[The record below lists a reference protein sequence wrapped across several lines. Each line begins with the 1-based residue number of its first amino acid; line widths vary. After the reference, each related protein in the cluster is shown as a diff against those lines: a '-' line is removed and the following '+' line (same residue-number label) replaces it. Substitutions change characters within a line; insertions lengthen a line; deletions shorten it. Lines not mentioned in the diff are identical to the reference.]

1 MSSVT
6 VVQKN
11 FNGGEL
17 SPLMG
22 ARTDQTRYVNGCAR
36 LRNMVVYPHGP
47 ATRRP
52 GFQFLGSCE
61 SDEGET
67 RLLPFMF
74 NAEQSCVLELG
85 NQYMRVWMKD
95 GLVLNSDGTPYKV
108 VTPWKGEQLA
118 ELSYCQ
124 SADVLFVASS
134 EYRPQK
140 ICRYGNTDWRIENV
154 PIGTDVST
162 PENLSASIEGD
173 EERTYSYIVT
183 AIDEVTLQES
193 LPSTPVVVEAA
204 KTLSVSAP
212 VTITWTP
219 VEGEVAYAVYK
230 CWNESGKY
238 GFVGKATEGK
248 WVDRGMTPDFSD
260 GFPVARNP
268 LDGEE
273 NYPRVVQFFQ
283 QRLCFAGSKKQPQTV
298 WASCSG
304 NYNNFNVSDPLRD
317 DDSVVATIAAERVN
331 EIKWMVPARQLLI
344 GTAGGEWS
352 MGGVGNN
359 PLSPS
364 SLEFQRQSV
373 NGATSVAPIV
383 VGECVLFL
391 QRGGKVIREMHFSLE
406 KDGYV
411 ATDLSI
417 LSEHMLNESPV
428 VSWAYQQNPY
438 SIIWCVLADGSLVA
452 FTYER
457 DHAVIGWH
465 RHSSDGDFESVCTI
479 SGEKGDELWCT
490 VRRSVNGKICKYMER
505 LAPFLY
511 TQAPEKQF
519 FVDSGISYSGVP
531 QKRFNGLGH
540 LEGKEVQILA
550 DGAVQPPQVVKN
562 GSIEL
567 GIPASCVHVGLP
579 FVSELVPMEPEVIL
593 QNGSARG
600 RTRRINRLCVQL
612 HNSLGVKVGA
622 NERSLQEVL
631 FRKSSESFDSVQP
644 LFSGDKIVEFG
655 GGYTSETS
663 VLMRQDKPLP
673 LTVLSYSMQVEIGDR

>member
-22 ARTDQTRYVNGCAR
+22 ARTDQTRYANGCAR

-52 GFQFLGSCE
+52 GFQFLGLC
-61 SDEGET
+61 DGNDGEI
-67 RLLPFMF
+67 RLIPFMF

-85 NQYMRVWMKD
+85 NEYMRVWMKG
-95 GLVLNSDGTPYKV
+95 GLVMNADGAPYKV
-108 VTPWKGEQLA
+108 KTPWKGNQLA

-124 SADVLFVASS
+124 SADVLFVASV
-134 EYRPQK
+134 EHYPKK
-140 ICRYGNTDWRIENV
+140 ICRYSNTDWRIEDIS
-154 PIGTDVST
+154 IGTSV
-162 PENLSASIEGD
+162 PAPQKLSASIAGKA
-173 EERTYSYIVT
+173 ERTYSYVVT
-183 AIDEVTLQES
+183 AIDEITLQES
-193 LPSTPVVVEAA
+193 LPSKPVEVRAA
-204 KTLSVSAP
+204 KTISVSSP
-212 VTITWTP
+212 VTVTWEP
-219 VEGEVAYAVYK
+219 VQGDVAYAVYK

-248 WVDRGMTPDFSD
+248 WVDRGVSPDFSD
-260 GFPVARNP
+260 GFPISRNP
-268 LDGEE
+268 FDKKEQ
-273 NYPRVVQFFQ
+273 YPRVVQFFQ

-304 NYNNFNVSDPLRD
+304 NYSNFNVSDPLRD

-331 EIKWMVPARQLLI
+331 AIKWMVPSRQLLI

-352 MGGVGNN
+352 MGGVGNK

-373 NGATSVAPIV
+373 NGTTSVAPIV

-391 QRGGKVIREMHFSLE
+391 QRGGKVIREMRFSLE

-411 ATDLSI
+411 AADLSI
-417 LSEHMLNESPV
+417 LSEHMLHESPV
-428 VSWAYQQNPY
+428 VSWAYQQNPN
-438 SIIWCVLADGSLVA
+438 SIIWCVLENGSLVA

-465 RHSSDGDFESVCTI
+465 RHSTDGFFESVCTV
-479 SGEKGDELWCT
+479 SGESGDELWCI
-490 VRRSVNGKICKYMER
+490 VKRNINGKVCRYMER
-505 LAPFLY
+505 LAPFQH
-511 TQAPEKQF
+511 THAPEKQF
-519 FVDSGISYSGVP
+519 FVDSGVSYSGVP
-531 QKRFNGLGH
+531 QKTFKGLVH

-550 DGAVQPPQVVKN
+550 DGSVQSPQVVQN

-567 GIPASCVHVGLP
+567 GAFASCVHVGLP
-579 FVSELVPMEPEVIL
+579 YISELIPMEPEVVL

-600 RTRRINRLCVQL
+600 RTRRINRLCLQL

-622 NERSLQEVL
+622 DERSLQEIL
-631 FRKSSESFDSVQP
+631 FRKSSDPLDSVQP
-644 LFSGDKIVEFG
+644 LFSGDKVVDFG
-655 GGYTSETS
+655 GGYGSE
-663 VLMRQDKPLP
+663 VKMLMRQDKPLP